1 MFGDVERLKVILS
14 DLGETI
20 SQPNTLPVAAKEFVE
35 VGDKLWVVSGC
46 GLCQSCAIHTV
57 MF

>member
-20 SQPNTLPVAAKEFVE
+20 SQPHTLPVAAREFVE
-35 VGDKLWVVSGC
+35 VGVV
-46 GLCQSCAIHTV
+46 
-57 MF
+57 